1 MMRITGIPLEVIN
14 RALELYGLDAER
26 NLIAAQNALGSAE
39 GRLDFSGEYT
49 PLVQAIAEH
58 LMSGAGYEI
67 EEAAQ

>member
-39 GRLDFSGEYT
+39 GRLDFSGEFT
-49 PLVQAIAEH
+49 PLVRAIAEH
-58 LMSGAGYEI
+58 LMSGVGYEI
-67 EEAAQ
+67 GEAAQ

>member
-1 MMRITGIPLEVIN
+1 MIRISGIPLEVIN
-14 RALELYGLDAER
+14 RALELYGLDAEP

-39 GRLDFSGEYT
+39 RRLDFSGEFT
-49 PLVQAIAEH
+49 PLVRAIAEH